1 MRSLL
6 VEWSTDVLLALLL
19 LRKAT
24 QENPLSGIP
33 RDLVVYS
40 IRDALVMIPKKK

>member
-6 VEWSTDVLLALLL
+6 VEWNTDVILALLL
-19 LRKAT
+19 LRKSA
-24 QENPLSGIP
+24 QANPLSEIP
-33 RDLVVYS
+33 RDLIVYS